1 MAVATQKQAVRKAP
15 VLKKHQAAPT
25 KGTMNLAFHES
36 NFRPSRVF
44 PVIAAVAVVLLV
56 CTKFGVLDQ
65 MDKKAAAYAAL
76 GEKQSQMQQLT
87 VHLAGY
93 DKLAAQYGR
102 YSYGWMTETEASLLD
117 RMQVMTIIEEKIAP
131 AATIAD
137 FAINNNALTV
147 NISGVTLDQTSALVN
162 ELELSPLVYSV
173 SVYTAKADDAT
184 LQAQVSMTILLQ
196 KEAE

>member
-1 MAVATQKQAVRKAP
+1 
-15 VLKKHQAAPT
+15 
-25 KGTMNLAFHES
+25 
-36 NFRPSRVF
+36 
-44 PVIAAVAVVLLV
+44 
-56 CTKFGVLDQ
+56 
-65 MDKKAAAYAAL
+65 
-76 GEKQSQMQQLT
+76 MQQLT

>member
-25 KGTMNLAFHES
+25 KSTMNLAFHES